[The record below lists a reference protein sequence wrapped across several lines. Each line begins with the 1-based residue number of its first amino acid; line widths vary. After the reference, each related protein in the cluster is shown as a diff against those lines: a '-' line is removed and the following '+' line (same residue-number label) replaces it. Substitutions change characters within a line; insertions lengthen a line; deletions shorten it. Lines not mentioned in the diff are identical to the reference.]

1 MKTEE
6 INRAGLEIPVS
17 DFHRAREFYSKVWNY
32 DIIEQKMNGKVVG
45 FFPYDSSI
53 GVRCAIVLEDK
64 IVHGRTKKDPIYLD
78 CPRDID
84 VVLQRVEEAGG
95 LVVEPKTIISR
106 SLGYYATF
114 EDLEGNLIYLHSLKK
129 TTSL

>member
-1 MKTEE
+1 MDEKEK
-6 INRAGLEIPVS
+6 NRIVLEIPVS
-17 DFHRAREFYSKVWNY
+17 DFQRAKAFYSKVWNY
-32 DIIEQKMNGKVVG
+32 AIIERKIDGKVVG

-53 GVRCAIVLEDK
+53 GVSCAIVREDK
-64 IVHGRTKKDPIYLD
+64 ITHGRTKNDPIYLD

-84 VVLQRVEEAGG
+84 VVMQRVEEAGG

-114 EDLEGNLIYLHSLKK
+114 EDLDGNFIYLHSLKK

>member
-1 MKTEE
+1 MAVSVGGSNYCPSYGLM
-6 INRAGLEIPVS
+6 NRLI
-17 DFHRAREFYSKVWNY
+17 Y
-32 DIIEQKMNGKVVG
+32 QKR
-45 FFPYDSSI
+45 S
-53 GVRCAIVLEDK
+53 
-64 IVHGRTKKDPIYLD
+64 IYLD

-84 VVLQRVEEAGG
+84 FVIQRVKEAGG

-114 EDLEGNLIYLHSLKK
+114 EDLEGNYIYLHSLKK

>member
-1 MKTEE
+1 MIKWWAFFLMIRVSLYDVQLFWKIKLLME
-6 INRAGLEIPVS
+6 GLI
-17 DFHRAREFYSKVWNY
+17 
-32 DIIEQKMNGKVVG
+32 
-45 FFPYDSSI
+45 
-53 GVRCAIVLEDK
+53 K
-64 IVHGRTKKDPIYLD
+64 IQFYLD

-84 VVLQRVEEAGG
+84 FVIQRVEEAGG

-114 EDLEGNLIYLHSLKK
+114 EDLEGNYIYLHSLKK

>member
-32 DIIEQKMNGKVVG
+32 DIIEQKIDGKVVG

-64 IVHGRTKKDPIYLD
+64 IAHGRTKKDPIYLD

-84 VVLQRVEEAGG
+84 VVIQRVEEAGG

-114 EDLEGNLIYLHSLKK
+114 EDLEGNFIYLHSLKK